1 MKKEYPMKF
10 NSEYRVV
17 TANDLIT
24 GHQKMTLRE
33 SQLLSIAISQ
43 VVAEDTDLKTY
54 VTTVPELAN
63 FMGIDENSLYKDL
76 KGICRSLC
84 QRIVEVQKGSNKWEI
99 YNWVDAASYDNGK
112 LTLHLSE
119 RLKPFLLELE
129 NFYSQ
134 PMLGALMTFRSYYAT
149 RLYQYLLA
157 VNGSKWNSIEE
168 WSFSCEQLREL
179 FQTTIKDPKGRVI
192 KEQYKLNRNLINK
205 TIKPALAELAAS
217 DYAYVYDYIEETE
230 HIPGKRGKPALAGVR
245 FKVIL
250 FEDDKRRT
258 AAEKKAF
265 FIEKTKPHVE
275 NIGGKNMTEFGSAAI
290 ANGKPQEP
298 NGADEEYE
306 QIEREHTQNRTDSMA
321 RP

>member
-1 MKKEYPMKF
+1 MKKEYPMKL

-84 QRIVEVQKGSNKWEI
+84 QRIVEVQKGSNNWVI

-119 RLKPFLLELE
+119 RLKPFLLELN

-134 PMLGALMTFRSYYAT
+134 PMLGTLMTFRSYYAT

-179 FQTTIKDPKGRVI
+179 FQTTIKDPKGKVI
-192 KEQYKLNRNLINK
+192 KEQYKQNRDLLKK

-230 HIPGKRGKPALAGVR
+230 RIPGKRGKPALAGVR
-245 FKVIL
+245 FKAIL

-275 NIGGKNMTEFGSAAI
+275 NIGGKSMTEFGSAVI

-298 NGADEEYE
+298 NGANEEYE
-306 QIEREHTQNRTDSMA
+306 QMAFAGCEGMTEPTDKE
-321 RP
+321 